1 MYSTRYDDYLWLM
14 LLTGN
19 VQSPWKKYNQYH
31 DQHLLTAVTDFIRQ
45 QPWHWT
51 CNVNENSQK
60 LTDLNLRLVL
70 VVLLDQRKSR
80 GTCHW
85 CPLSFYKKA
94 VIVRYLFSFFLFI
107 PEVITRKRCHDHIL
121 PIGNPRLIQFRVHI
135 LLQKIRIPFVYSIHF
150 KGLNLVF

>member
-31 DQHLLTAVTDFIRQ
+31 DQHLLTAGITDFITQ

-121 PIGNPRLIQFRVHI
+121 
-135 LLQKIRIPFVYSIHF
+135 LQIIRIPFVYSIHF

>member
-1 MYSTRYDDYLWLM
+1 MTAGFKKASKRNKWLYSTRYDDYLWLM

-85 CPLSFYKKA
+85 CPLSFYKKDHKMWSFA
-94 VIVRYLFSFFLFI
+94 IYSRSFCLYRKWSRVRD
-107 PEVITRKRCHDHIL
+107 VMITSYCK
-121 PIGNPRLIQFRVHI
+121 
-135 LLQKIRIPFVYSIHF
+135 
-150 KGLNLVF
+150 